1 MEYESFGQNNRDE
14 CFANTFSRTVY
25 DDEALTAGRLSRNP
39 SIRTA
44 SSRDADDS
52 SWRRLRA
59 LPSMMPDDPS
69 HPDRSPDVFVPTKR
83 TIFTVQGGMSNP
95 EHARATPTFV
105 DSQDDQEVGVA
116 PWRRSHSRPTT
127 PAENYSTPTTPLQER
142 KNCNKDN
149 SGLLPEDNV
158 QEAVKKDKNEI
169 KSENRVRPRVL
180 SKCPQSLNIDL
191 PESVA
196 EINQNDSLTKQTQL
210 EVTGID
216 LKSDKVVLLHN
227 EDENGE
233 PSNTTAKK
241 QTSTQEDILEVLTPT
256 LEALDAVIS
265 LSGGQSHCSS
275 RQRTPTQFAASLTI
289 PSSVLQRPP
298 CTTPPIESKKKV
310 LEAANEGV
318 PTVRNI
324 IQKFNQ
330 RITENQELLGS
341 PFRSPPNSPPW
352 QSPRTQR
359 KILAGLMAGHDKEN
373 TDVSQS
379 DMPSLSQLPHSLN
392 LNSSDGVLKSLSAS
406 VIVSNSEVPQQVQRS
421 ASGPVVQGSKSST
434 NDVHTTTSTGLL
446 PSSQLSIFKGPGSRD
461 VWSVSPPASPTISPE
476 PTDPDTSCDM
486 DISADDTGQL
496 FHDHTTASK
505 PENRSPASHLRALK
519 IKRAKEEFLARG
531 AAPLTTEQRLSGCH
545 DSVKLRH
552 RSGTTS
558 TEDSWRE
565 SEEICAGGSSH
576 LPSPT
581 PTEESGQDKEEI
593 QYKPP
598 RVTSRR
604 RNIPKKESFRRQS
617 AGCLLE
623 ESTSQL
629 LSSQVMKSAS
639 SGVLGSE
646 KRHSRYSV
654 ESDSPD
660 RRKASVDPSVDSNKS
675 SLGIFKLFRRSKN
688 KDKKDMPSV
697 QRLCRQSLLVD
708 FANGKGRTKSASPQP
723 YPDSQLHALP
733 EVDGEDAPE
742 TARSSRTLPR
752 GSSGEAAPPAP
763 SRSCPSSPVAR
774 HRSRTANWLARGR
787 QIFKSRSPSPGKKPR

>member
-1 MEYESFGQNNRDE
+1 MEVTNLDPKSDE
-14 CFANTFSRTVY
+14 GAVSSHEEN
-25 DDEALTAGRLSRNP
+25 EELS
-39 SIRTA
+39 
-44 SSRDADDS
+44 D
-52 SWRRLRA
+52 
-59 LPSMMPDDPS
+59 
-69 HPDRSPDVFVPTKR
+69 
-83 TIFTVQGGMSNP
+83 TIQK
-95 EHARATPTFV
+95 EETPT
-105 DSQDDQEVGVA
+105 QDNKV
-116 PWRRSHSRPTT
+116 
-127 PAENYSTPTTPLQER
+127 EN
-142 KNCNKDN
+142 
-149 SGLLPEDNV
+149 
-158 QEAVKKDKNEI
+158 
-169 KSENRVRPRVL
+169 
-180 SKCPQSLNIDL
+180 
-191 PESVA
+191 
-196 EINQNDSLTKQTQL
+196 
-210 EVTGID
+210 
-216 LKSDKVVLLHN
+216 
-227 EDENGE
+227 
-233 PSNTTAKK
+233 
-241 QTSTQEDILEVLTPT
+241 LTPT
-256 LEALDAVIS
+256 SEGLEVVLFLPDGNQYS
-265 LSGGQSHCSS
+265 SHQQVQTQCPTSIAITSS
-275 RQRTPTQFAASLTI
+275 M
-289 PSSVLQRPP
+289 LQMPP

-359 KILAGLMAGHDKEN
+359 KILAGLMAIHDKEN
-373 TDVSQS
+373 TDISQS
-379 DMPSLSQLPHSLN
+379 DVMPTLSLSPHSLN
-392 LNSSDGVLKSLSAS
+392 LDTNSGVLKSLSAS

-421 ASGPVVQGSKSST
+421 ASGPLVQDKSST
-434 NDVHTTTSTGLL
+434 NNGHATTSTGLL
-446 PSSQLSIFKGPGSRD
+446 SPQMTKFKDPVSD
-461 VWSVSPPASPTISPE
+461 VWSVSPPVTPAVSPV
-476 PTDPDTSCDM
+476 PTDADTSCDM
-486 DISADDTGQL
+486 DLSVEDTGHL
-496 FHDHTTASK
+496 LHDRMTASPQ
-505 PENRSPASHLRALK
+505 PESRSPTSHLRALRIRK
-519 IKRAKEEFLARG
+519 AKEEFLARG
-531 AAPLTTEQRLSGCH
+531 AAPLTTEQRFSGCH

-565 SEEICAGGSSH
+565 SDEICAGGSSH

-581 PTEESGQDKEEI
+581 PTEESAQDREEI
-593 QYKPP
+593 LYKPP

-623 ESTSQL
+623 ESASQL
-629 LSSQVMKSAS
+629 LSSQVIKSSS
-639 SGVLGSE
+639 SGVLGSG

-654 ESDSPD
+654 ESESPD
-660 RRKASVDPSVDSNKS
+660 RRKASVDPSVDSSKS

-723 YPDSQLHALP
+723 YLDSQLHALP

-742 TARSSRTLPR
+742 TARSSTTLPR
-752 GSSGEAAPPAP
+752 GGSGETVPPAP